1 MPKLIEYSVHRVHAY
16 FGVIDLLE
24 HAESNGSLV
33 IDPISPLGRTVRGTD
48 GAVTWVAADYLDCE
62 MTVKIAAQSSTHVS
76 LLQAAIGDALTGSGA
91 QPLSFI
97 DRHTGISYVCP
108 TAKIIDWPKVAISD
122 NAAFL
127 PWRFAMPGTVIAATG
142 GSSTGLVTPITPS

>member
-1 MPKLIEYSVHRVHAY
+1 MPRLIEYSPANVHAY

-24 HAESNGSLV
+24 HASAGDSLKIEPV
-33 IDPISPLGRTVRGTD
+33 SPLGRTVRGND

-97 DRHTGISYVCP
+97 DKQTGISYVCA
-108 TAKIIDWPKVAISD
+108 TAKIISWPQVSVSD

-127 PWRFAMPGTVIAATG
+127 PWVFAMPATVIAATG